1 MCPCAHVNVELILP
15 CLFHHYENT
24 QLFIKVILH
33 TDDSPRLTYR
43 VVSVDECDWQ
53 ASEEVTSLHV
63 GAFEVFVA
71 VILHSWTHRS
81 MGEKW
86 LPEFTVG

>member
-1 MCPCAHVNVELILP
+1 MCLCAHVNVDLILP
-15 CLFHHYENT
+15 CLFHQYENA
-24 QLFIKVILH
+24 QLYIKVILY
-33 TDDSPRLTYR
+33 TDDSPRLTCQ
-43 VVSVDECDWQ
+43 VVSVAECDWH
-53 ASEEVTSLHV
+53 AGEGVTSLHD